1 MTIIPPRSTNREP
14 ASSSAWAGKLKAYI
28 IPVIM
33 TGVLIQLLF
42 LANMSYMFGSMFKS
56 NSRLHNLKILAVDYD
71 NGDIGRSISGAY
83 SALESKHFPTVQ
95 FAKSSDY
102 PTPESLRDAVCNH
115 GYWGAVYT
123 HSGASD
129 RLLSTIEGDNTTAYN
144 PNDAVTY
151 IYNSAYYPS
160 AFMSLKGS
168 IQSLVA
174 AASKFYPLS
183 NPDVLKGAN
192 LTSPA
197 SVSALLNPFT
207 ASEWDIMPTNQGAR
221 MLLNTVSMVM
231 PIIMQFFFQMGLN
244 GITGGANMLA
254 GQSKRDV
261 YVFRLCTG
269 KIFTFVSA
277 LGMAGYIWAFR
288 EDWGVTAGQFVETWM
303 CIWFY
308 MDINYLTI
316 DTIVGTLIPMQFFAF
331 FLLTW
336 IITNIASVVY
346 PFELTPGFYHW
357 SWALPSHN
365 TYLLLVGIWSGCRA
379 NIGTT
384 LPILFSWWLVTH
396 VTSAWSV
403 RKRCLLAEAE
413 AHQNEQAQ
421 HDKFVR
427 FSTEQ
432 SEQFVLNQISSRA
445 ANDRSSPERDLEANR
460 LAVGE
465 SLPNGS
471 ESRTIISTPA
481 DRDEGKAGRE

>member
-14 ASSSAWAGKLKAYI
+14 ASSSAWAGKMKAYI
-28 IPVIM
+28 IPIMM
-33 TGVLIQLLF
+33 TGLLVQLLF

-56 NSRLHNLKILAVDYD
+56 TSRLHNLKILAVDYD

-83 SALESKHFPTVQ
+83 GALESKEFPTVK
-95 FAKSSDY
+95 FAKSSEY
-102 PTPESLRDAVCNH
+102 PTPESLRDAVCKH

-144 PNDAVTY
+144 PKDAVTY
-151 IYNSAYYPS
+151 IYNSAYYPA

-168 IQSLVA
+168 LQSLVA
-174 AASKFYPLS
+174 AASKFYPMS

-197 SVSALLNPFT
+197 SVSTLLNPFT
-207 ASEWDIMPTNQGAR
+207 ATEWDIMPTNQGAR
-221 MLLNTVSMVM
+221 ILLNTVSMVM

-261 YVFRLCTG
+261 YVFRFCTG
-269 KIFTFVSA
+269 KIFTFVA
-277 LGMAGYIWAFR
+277 GLGMAGYIWAFR
-288 EDWGVTAGQFVETWM
+288 EDWGVTAGQFFETWM

-308 MDINYLTI
+308 MDINYLII
-316 DTIVGTLIPMQFFAF
+316 DTLVGTIIPMQFFAF

-365 TYLLLVGIWSGCRA
+365 IYLLLVGIWSGCRA

-432 SEQFVLNQISSRA
+432 SEQFVLNQISSRT
-445 ANDRSSPERDLEANR
+445 ANDRTSPDRDLEANR
-460 LAVGE
+460 LGVGE

-471 ESRTIISTPA
+471 ESRTIINTPVG
-481 DRDEGKAGRE
+481 RDEGKAGRE